1 MNEFDEAEEYENT
14 PEEFGGPS
22 KRAKTIKRI
31 LRVVGWIIFVS
42 VLGVLFW
49 RMCSTANDPKSV
61 STLMVNDELA
71 EAYSTFGEDLYVYY
85 QNLDQ
90 FTRGDENYGYFAVT
104 QSVIIPAADQIQ
116 LVFRYNISTLEYL
129 AEDYPSDFPRL
140 PDRNADLF
148 DVTLVKVIDLT
159 PDNTEDNDDEE
170 NLRYERYHASDSVKD
185 QTSRHNYERFLFENI
200 DCEDA
205 LEVYVNIYYK
215 GDLDYE
221 DDAYGIIRVYTSDE
235 TENRCKYI
243 LSTADKA
250 ALSEA
255 LSEKNKLTR

>member
-1 MNEFDEAEEYENT
+1 MNEFDETEEYENT

-22 KRAKTIKRI
+22 KRAKITKAV
-31 LRVVGWIIFVS
+31 LRVTGWIIFS
-42 VLGVLFW
+42 AVLGVLFW

-61 STLMVNDELA
+61 STLMVNDKLA
-71 EAYSTFGEDLYVYY
+71 GIYSVQKDSMEIYY

-90 FTRGDENYGYFAVT
+90 FTRDDDNYGYFAVT
-104 QSVIIPAADQIQ
+104 KAIIIPDARQVQA
-116 LVFRYNISTLEYL
+116 VFRYNVSTLEYL
-129 AEDYPSDFPRL
+129 AEDFPEDFNGT

-159 PDNTEDNDDEE
+159 PDNTEDNDNEE
-170 NLRYERYHASDSVKD
+170 NLKFERYYATESVKD

-221 DDAYGIIRVYTSDE
+221 DDAYGIIRIYTSDE
-235 TENRCKYI
+235 NEFRCKYI
-243 LSTADKA
+243 PTKDDK
-250 ALSEA
+250 EA
-255 LSEKNKLTR
+255 LAAAVK